1 MREGYNWEI
10 YDPIR
15 RNPNTDKEEIIQ
27 RFHCEPFFKAEKLH
41 TSTIVKDSLLEV
53 EAMREEKKKWGK
65 EKPLGRAKTSSV
77 PTSCA
82 GCQELERN
90 NARRDQ
96 IIAELQQSNIR
107 QDQINAALHD
117 HVQALNFYV
126 LPMQKIHRR
135 VLLHNLRAKICSIL
149 SQDLKLIS
157 SWYDYLGS
165 ILASPKTL
173 ETLHMDAEIIQ
184 FVRTEE
190 KVAKL
195 NDAAHEAE
203 QQQIAL
209 AVLAVR
215 DPATRPK
222 WERVF
227 VVVYG
232 VEPTFE
238 EE

>member
-1 MREGYNWEI
+1 
-10 YDPIR
+10 
-15 RNPNTDKEEIIQ
+15 
-27 RFHCEPFFKAEKLH
+27 
-41 TSTIVKDSLLEV
+41 
-53 EAMREEKKKWGK
+53 MREEKKKWGK

-96 IIAELQQSNIR
+96 IIAELQLSNIRQDQIIAELQQSNIR
-107 QDQINAALHD
+107 QEQINAALHD

-149 SQDLKLIS
+149 SQDVKLIS

-173 ETLHMDAEIIQ
+173 EILHMDAEIIQ
-184 FVRTEE
+184 FVRTEA

-203 QQQIAL
+203 QLSRECMRGIIL
-209 AVLAVR
+209 SL
-215 DPATRPK
+215 
-222 WERVF
+222 
-227 VVVYG
+227 YYY
-232 VEPTFE
+232 
-238 EE
+238 